1 MIEAY
6 SNNIN
11 VATDATIPFTNV
23 QIQKGCTAKMES
35 SGTIELNK
43 AGIYMI
49 SVDAAGSP
57 TEAGDMSIQLYKD
70 GIAQPQAQSEVA
82 GTVDAAANLGF
93 LTLVQVKENN
103 TCSCCTS
110 PTFVRVV
117 NTGVPVDYTIA
128 NIVVTKVC

>member
-23 QIQKGCTAKMES
+23 QIQKGCTAKIES

-43 AGIYMI
+43 AGIYMV
-49 SVDAAGSP
+49 SVDAAGTP
-57 TEAGDMSIQLYKD
+57 TTDGDMSIQLYKD
-70 GIAQPQAQSEVA
+70 GVAQPQAQSEVA
-82 GTVDAAANLGF
+82 GTTTAAANLGF

-117 NTGVPVDYTIA
+117 NTGVPVDYAIA
-128 NIVVTKVC
+128 NIAVTKVC